1 LSERGFDLPAIVF
14 ALIVA
19 LLVRT
24 FLFQPFDIPSESNI
38 PSLVVGD
45 YVFVSKTAYGAGS
58 PPQRGDMA
66 VFKLPTDRDI
76 DYVKRVVGLPGDRI
90 QMINGV
96 LNINGV
102 PVKLEEI
109 QLSPEF
115 YRDRNFRFFRETLP
129 NGRSYVIADE
139 TADGSA
145 DNTDVYVVPPGHY
158 FTLGDNRDN
167 SQDSR
172 YLNAVGYV
180 PESNFVGPVVFR
192 FWNSNGFSLS
202 NRPEETYPPQ

>member
-19 LLVRT
+19 LLVRI
-24 FLFQPFDIPSESNI
+24 FLFLPFDIPSESNI

-45 YVFVSKTAYGAGS
+45 YVFVSKTAYGDGS

-145 DNTDVYVVPPGHY
+145 DNTDVYAVPAGHY

>member
-1 LSERGFDLPAIVF
+1 
-14 ALIVA
+14 LIVA

-24 FLFQPFDIPSESNI
+24 FLFQPADIPSESNI

>member
-1 LSERGFDLPAIVF
+1 M
-14 ALIVA
+14 
-19 LLVRT
+19 
-24 FLFQPFDIPSESNI
+24 
-38 PSLVVGD
+38 
-45 YVFVSKTAYGAGS
+45 FVSRTAYGDGS

-172 YLNAVGYV
+172 FMNVVGYV
-180 PESNFVGPVVFR
+180 PEENFVGPVVFR
-192 FWNSNGFSLS
+192 FWNSKGFSLS